1 MSVKLKRGVLAALAV
16 VAAAL
21 GAAAIATSFGSA
33 TVQSDDD

>member
-21 GAAAIATSFGSA
+21 GAAAIAQA
-33 TVQSDDD
+33 TGDDD